1 MARVGSQ
8 SKAAPLQ
15 DALMPGK
22 ILKLS
27 AEMVATLEQLYKS
40 GTFQEIVDEAFADLL
55 KKHHRPTT
63 LKGALKQSVKE
74 QNDGSEQADRRQ
86 RPKRRR
92 AKAHAA

>member
-8 SKAAPLQ
+8 SEAAPLQ

-63 LKGALKQSVKE
+63 LKGALKQKE
-74 QNDGSEQADRRQ
+74 QNDGSEQSDRRQ